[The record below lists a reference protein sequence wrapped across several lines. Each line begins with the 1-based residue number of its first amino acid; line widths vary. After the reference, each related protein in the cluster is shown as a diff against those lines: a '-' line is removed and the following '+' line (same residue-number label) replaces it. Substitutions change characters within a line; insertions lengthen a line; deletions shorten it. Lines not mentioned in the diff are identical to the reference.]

1 MIILQDVKYGEVEAL
16 LKFMYQGEVN
26 VRQKDLPTFLKVAQT
41 LQIRGLEG
49 GEGQIVP
56 LLNASD
62 VQSNS
67 EYVVAL
73 LIVLNKKQ
81 ISIDFYTFFS

>member
-1 MIILQDVKYGEVEAL
+1 MIILQDVKHEEVEAL

-26 VRQKDLPTFLKVAQT
+26 VRQKDLSTFLKVART

-49 GEGQIVP
+49 SEGQIIP

-62 VQSNS
+62 TQSNS
-67 EYVVAL
+67 EYVIAL
-73 LIVLNKKQ
+73 LIIVIEWETKNKFQ
-81 ISIDFYTFFS
+81 